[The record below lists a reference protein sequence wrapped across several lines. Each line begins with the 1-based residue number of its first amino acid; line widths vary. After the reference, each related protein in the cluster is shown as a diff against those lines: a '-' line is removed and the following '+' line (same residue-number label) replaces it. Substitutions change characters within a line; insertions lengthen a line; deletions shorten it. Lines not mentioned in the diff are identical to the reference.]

1 MQDARILLCLWRSG
15 DEGTAL
21 LVCSITSDSSS
32 LAAYCC
38 AFFFV
43 SNRERA
49 RPAAPASSVLLSRKL
64 VTVAVKL
71 YTNSD
76 LPYRL

>member
-1 MQDARILLCLWRSG
+1 MKAPHCWFAVSPLIAL
-15 DEGTAL
+15 AL
-21 LVCSITSDSSS
+21 LLIAV
-32 LAAYCC
+32 L
-38 AFFFV
+38 FFFV

-49 RPAAPASSVLLSRKL
+49 QPAAPASSVLLSRKL
-64 VTVAVKL
+64 VTATVKL